1 MSDRSLKK
9 PLDALDGRNL
19 FMVFKSLGTLMLIT
33 GVLFTACRQPQKM
46 ADQPS
51 HRPLDGSVFFKDGQ
65 ASRQL
70 PAGVVARGARD
81 RDAFFHTGK
90 IDGKPLDAFPFNVTM
105 EVLARGQE
113 RYDIFCSPCHDRLGT
128 GRGMVVQR
136 GYRQPRSF
144 HIEELRK
151 APAGLIFEH
160 ITVGFG
166 AMPAYAQQISI
177 RDRWAIAA
185 YIRALQLS
193 RNAQI
198 ADLSENDRAKLEA
211 AR

>member
-1 MSDRSLKK
+1 MMRIGKI
-9 PLDALDGRNL
+9 AGVMML
-19 FMVFKSLGTLMLIT
+19 FA
-33 GVLFTACRQPQKM
+33 VLCIACRQPQKM

-151 APAGLIFEH
+151 APAGLFFEH

-193 RNAQI
+193 RNARI
-198 ADLSENDRAKLEA
+198 ADLSEKDRAKLEEA
-211 AR
+211 K